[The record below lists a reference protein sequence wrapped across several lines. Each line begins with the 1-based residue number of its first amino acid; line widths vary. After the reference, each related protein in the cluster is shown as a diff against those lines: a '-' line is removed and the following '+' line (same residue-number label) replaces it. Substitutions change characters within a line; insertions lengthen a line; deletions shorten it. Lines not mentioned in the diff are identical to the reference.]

1 MILSDPEFGILL
13 SVAISMLLGGLI
25 GVDRELAGKP
35 AGLRTHML
43 VSGAATLLV
52 SLGTFIVEG
61 AMNVLAIET
70 VRSDPIRIVEAV
82 ITGVS
87 FLGAGTI
94 IRDQSKGQVE
104 GLTTAGSIL
113 LAAAVG
119 VSVALDQ
126 ILLAAGVTILILIT
140 LQVLG
145 RLSRWVERWGRRREQ

>member
-1 MILSDPEFGILL
+1 MGDLISNPQVKILAY
-13 SVAISMLLGGLI
+13 VALSMLFGGLI
-25 GVDRELAGKP
+25 GIDREIAGKP

-43 VSGAATLLV
+43 VAGAATLLV
-52 SLGTFIVEG
+52 GLGDSIVQAALSQL
-61 AMNVLAIET
+61 AMET

-119 VSVALDQ
+119 VSVALEQ
-126 ILLAAGVTILILIT
+126 ILLAGGVTLLILIT
-140 LQVLG
+140 LQLLG
-145 RLSRWVERWGRRREQ
+145 RISKLIEGTGG